1 MSQQS
6 LQWSA
11 AEARHPLQP
20 ASLPARLV
28 AAVLLQVSR
37 RLARAAR
44 SLALSSPRARPPRQ
58 GDPVVEFYA
67 EAGAPEGAL
76 YVDGQRVGTLQGV
89 SRL

>member
-11 AEARHPLQP
+11 PEARHALQP

-28 AAVLLQVSR
+28 AAVMLQASR

-44 SLALSSPRARPPRQ
+44 SLALSSPRRPPRQ
-58 GDPVVEFYA
+58 DDPVVEFYA

>member
-1 MSQQS
+1 MSQPS

-11 AEARHPLQP
+11 PEARHALYRP
-20 ASLPARLV
+20 SLPCRAL
-28 AAVLLQVSR
+28 AAVMLQASR

-44 SLALSSPRARPPRQ
+44 WLALSGRRGPPPAGEPQ
-58 GDPVVEFYA
+58 LEFYA

-76 YVDGQRVGTLQGV
+76 YVDGKLVGYVAGV